1 VSPPVVASVSTP
13 TLGALIGGE
22 TRGPG
27 IRALERYLPEI
38 ADVIQE
44 VCFAQ
49 HNRQGPADRKT
60 GLRPAPTIEPGA
72 AEALLCAGAL
82 ASSVGGAWEL
92 RVRTL
97 LPALFVGG
105 LSAPLVDALEAIA
118 DALPTL
124 LPSIQARSVTTL
136 VPIRP
141 RSRGERRSL
150 RTFAGVSLRPPLAF
164 NPDTPR
170 RLSTP
175 TDAFEL
181 HPDVALYGTT
191 LSPSFGVGEK
201 DVRDVI
207 YQVAMMR
214 VTFRRVARAVK
225 SGSSAMP
232 TSPEAFAAIVT
243 KSQEESTPEQRV
255 EDAKSL
261 RGAYA
266 GNSPCICGSGKRYK
280 NCCDA

>member
-1 VSPPVVASVSTP
+1 MVPRFQSPSSTP
-13 TLGALIGGE
+13 
-22 TRGPG
+22 
-27 IRALERYLPEI
+27 
-38 ADVIQE
+38 
-44 VCFAQ
+44 F
-49 HNRQGPADRKT
+49 NS
-60 GLRPAPTIEPGA
+60 
-72 AEALLCAGAL
+72 
-82 ASSVGGAWEL
+82 AS
-92 RVRTL
+92 
-97 LPALFVGG
+97 
-105 LSAPLVDALEAIA
+105 
-118 DALPTL
+118 
-124 LPSIQARSVTTL
+124 
-136 VPIRP
+136 
-141 RSRGERRSL
+141 
-150 RTFAGVSLRPPLAF
+150 
-164 NPDTPR
+164 
-170 RLSTP
+170 
-175 TDAFEL
+175 DAFEI

>member
-82 ASSVGGAWEL
+82 ASSVGGAWEP

-175 TDAFEL
+175 SDAF
-181 HPDVALYGTT
+181 
-191 LSPSFGVGEK
+191 
-201 DVRDVI
+201 
-207 YQVAMMR
+207 
-214 VTFRRVARAVK
+214 
-225 SGSSAMP
+225 
-232 TSPEAFAAIVT
+232 
-243 KSQEESTPEQRV
+243 
-255 EDAKSL
+255 
-261 RGAYA
+261 
-266 GNSPCICGSGKRYK
+266 
-280 NCCDA
+280 

>member
-1 VSPPVVASVSTP
+1 M
-13 TLGALIGGE
+13 G
-22 TRGPG
+22 
-27 IRALERYLPEI
+27 RALETFKAMWRGEKLSYDMDPNAFDLDAYVALVKQSASES
-38 ADVIQE
+38 
-44 VCFAQ
+44 
-49 HNRQGPADRKT
+49 QGAGVGVGPLE
-60 GLRPAPTIEPGA
+60 GLRVNLDQIVAIASAMTADEKADPGRLKPPALRKI
-72 AEALLCAGAL
+72 
-82 ASSVGGAWEL
+82 AS
-92 RVRTL
+92 RVRC
-97 LPALFVGG
+97 VH
-105 LSAPLVDALEAIA
+105 
-118 DALPTL
+118 
-124 LPSIQARSVTTL
+124 TL
-136 VPIRP
+136 VPIRS
-141 RSRGERRSL
+141 RRRGERRSL
-150 RTFAGVSLRPPLAF
+150 RTLSPGVSLRPPLAF

>member
-1 VSPPVVASVSTP
+1 M
-13 TLGALIGGE
+13 G
-22 TRGPG
+22 
-27 IRALERYLPEI
+27 RALETFKAMWRGEKLSYDMDPNAFDLDAYVALVKQSASES
-38 ADVIQE
+38 
-44 VCFAQ
+44 
-49 HNRQGPADRKT
+49 QGAGVGVGPLE
-60 GLRPAPTIEPGA
+60 GLRVNLDQIVAIASAMTADEKADPGRLKPPALRKI
-72 AEALLCAGAL
+72 
-82 ASSVGGAWEL
+82 AS
-92 RVRTL
+92 RVRC
-97 LPALFVGG
+97 VH
-105 LSAPLVDALEAIA
+105 
-118 DALPTL
+118 
-124 LPSIQARSVTTL
+124 TL

-141 RSRGERRSL
+141 RRRGERRSL
-150 RTFAGVSLRPPLAF
+150 RTFAVVSLRPGSLAF
-164 NPDTPR
+164 NPRPR

-175 TDAFEL
+175 LLTPLNSTPTF
-181 HPDVALYGTT
+181 ALYGTT